1 VTTVEDRLRDMG
13 ISLPSEMK
21 LPPGVEVPF
30 SWVRVRGTRAYVS
43 GHGALADDGSPA
55 GPFGKVPSEVPLEAA
70 QLSAREATLA
80 ILASLEG
87 ALGDLDDVTAWLV
100 VNGFVNADPGY
111 PQTTAVLNPCSDLL
125 LDLYGLDRG
134 RHARTAIGVAS
145 VPLNLPVVISAE
157 VEIRER
163 R

>member
-1 VTTVEDRLRDMG
+1 VTKVEERLHDMG
-13 ISLPSEMK
+13 IALPAEMK

-43 GHGALADDGSPA
+43 GHGALDDDGSPV
-55 GPFGKVPSEVPLEAA
+55 GPYGRVPSEVPLEEA
-70 QLSAREATLA
+70 QESARRATLA
-80 ILASLEG
+80 ILASLEA
-87 ALGDLDDVTAWLV
+87 ALGDLDDVTAWLL

-111 PQTTAVLNPCSDLL
+111 PQTTLVMNPCSDLL
-125 LDLYGLDRG
+125 LDLYGLERG

>member
-1 VTTVEDRLRDMG
+1 VTTVEERLHDMG
-13 ISLPSEMK
+13 IALPAEMK

-43 GHGALADDGSPA
+43 GHGALDDDGSPV
-55 GPFGKVPSEVPLEAA
+55 GPYGRVPSEVPLEEA
-70 QLSAREATLA
+70 QESARRATLA
-80 ILASLEG
+80 ILASLEA
-87 ALGDLDDVTAWLV
+87 ALGDLDDVTAWLL

-111 PQTTAVLNPCSDLL
+111 PQTTLVMNPCSDLL
-125 LDLYGLDRG
+125 LDLYGLERG